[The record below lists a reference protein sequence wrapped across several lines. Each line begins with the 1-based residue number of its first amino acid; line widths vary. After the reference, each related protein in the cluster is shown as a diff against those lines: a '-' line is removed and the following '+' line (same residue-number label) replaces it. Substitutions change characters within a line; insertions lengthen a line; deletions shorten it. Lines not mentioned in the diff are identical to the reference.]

1 MNEVIKNIDKS
12 SINEILQDV
21 VFICVFKKFVES
33 IKNPEA
39 KRYFS
44 MFVKDLSIIYL
55 YELSVFSEDK
65 KILSKDELFKS
76 NIKKKI
82 REERNS
88 IHRSIY
94 QSNTIKEKS
103 LKMGIEMNEKVY
115 DINIVIDKNNKLLD
129 INLENYNEEDKLK
142 FWNDI
147 VYTNEKIA
155 KELLKDITGNSNVLD
170 WVYNVLNEK
179 ALDKI
184 QDLEDIFIGFRY
196 SYSSYELFKNF
207 NSFTD
212 DDKYFVMYRYRL
224 LYSIICIDNFFKK
237 YPLELK
243 IGDISNLEIKNYIL
257 KIKSLIID
265 ILGNDILKLN
275 TDFVKKIRLDIKKE
289 IEDHNPD
296 FFMINRKIRNNIHY
310 SNIETLQKKDMERLE
325 KNQNKYLTIIM
336 ENFKSSISINI
347 NSEVIM
353 LTNFLKLCNKKGLT
367 ENEMIEHYEENYKKF
382 YYTGDF

>member
-310 SNIETLQKKDMERLE
+310 SNIETLQKKIWKDW
-325 KNQNKYLTIIM
+325 KKI
-336 ENFKSSISINI
+336 KIN
-347 NSEVIM
+347 
-353 LTNFLKLCNKKGLT
+353 T
-367 ENEMIEHYEENYKKF
+367 
-382 YYTGDF
+382 